1 MIKEKKKMF
10 DTNNTFYKLLKFLS
24 ETKTKG
30 YEICNIVDD
39 DGDSI
44 HAAADIEELE
54 KDEGQVFISTDTVEK
69 FISLI
74 DKQQQRLGSSINN
87 NKNDD

>member
-1 MIKEKKKMF
+1 MFKEKKKML
-10 DTNNTFYKLLKFLS
+10 DTYSKLYKLLKFLS

-44 HAAADIEELE
+44 HAADTEQLA
-54 KDEGQVFISTDTVEK
+54 KDEGQVFISV
-69 FISLI
+69 
-74 DKQQQRLGSSINN
+74 DKLNEMIQKELDKRFGKKKVDI
-87 NKNDD
+87 

>member
-1 MIKEKKKMF
+1 MFKEKKKMF
-10 DTNNTFYKLLKFLS
+10 DTTITFYKLLKFFS

-44 HAAADIEELE
+44 RATEIEELA
-54 KDEGQVFISTDTVEK
+54 KDEGQVFISTNVIKEL
-69 FISLI
+69 FSLI
-74 DKQQQRLGSSINN
+74 IDQQQQRVESSLN
-87 NKNDD
+87 NKNDNY